1 MPTPT
6 PTSLEFT
13 KPIRLQAN
21 INGTIHTF
29 KVQIN
34 QLQIIPQDNRM
45 PIYETPG
52 MPPQILQGRQQTN
65 IRLEGTL
72 IEDTTFTE
80 RDLEDISPENPE
92 LIRKLLL

>member
-6 PTSLEFT
+6 PSSLEFT

-29 KVQIN
+29 KVQVN
-34 QLQIIPQDNRM
+34 QLQIIPQDNRQ
-45 PIYETPG
+45 PIYNDPN
-52 MPPQILQGRQQTN
+52 MPPQFLQGRQE
-65 IRLEGTL
+65 IHIHLDGLL
-72 IEDTTFTE
+72 IEDTTFKE

-92 LIRKLLL
+92 LTRKLLL